1 MKKKIF
7 LFFLCVVLIATSILC
22 GTMGIIRNDS
32 KSHKKTQTADTA
44 ATENPTLPSTLDS
57 LTLKVGETKLIELS
71 SEKAESVTK
80 WTSSDSKTV
89 TVDDGGR
96 VDALKEGTA
105 LVSAILKDK
114 SKAEFQITVTKSTV
128 KKQQSYSTCITA
140 NTDKLE
146 QNKRNKAKNLYEIK
160 VNRTANCVT
169 VYTYDK
175 NGKYT
180 IPVRAMVCSTG
191 LNNATITGDYTIGIK
206 TEWLFL
212 VGDVFGVDIA
222 VGRLA
227 EGNYLSRRAACVHR
241 FHRVGVASVRDDLFH
256 SVPYYT
262 LNEQDL
268 EVDEF
273 NKLGEQASQGCVR
286 LAVSDAKWIY
296 DNCPTGTAVNIYDD
310 AETAGPLGK
319 PDAIKIT
326 DFNNKW
332 DPTDSSKKCPYATAA
347 PTISGA
353 NDCTIKSGGEF
364 YALTG
369 VTAVDTCG
377 NDITSDI
384 EVVGNVV
391 TARKGKYKVTYSV
404 TDVLKRTSSVTITVT
419 VQ

>member
-7 LFFLCVVLIATSILC
+7 LFSLCVVLIATCILC
-22 GTMGIIRNDS
+22 GTTGIIRNDS
-32 KSHKKTQTADTA
+32 QSQPKTQTADSA
-44 ATENPTLPSTLDS
+44 ATENPASPSTGNS
-57 LTLKVGETKLIELS
+57 LTLKVGETEIVQLS
-71 SEKAESVTK
+71 AKKAKSVVK
-80 WTSSDSKTV
+80 WTSSDSKIV

-105 LVSAILKDK
+105 LVSAISKDK
-114 SKAEFQITVTKSTV
+114 SKSEFQITVTKSTA
-128 KKQQSYSTCITA
+128 KKQNSYSTCITA
-140 NTDKLE
+140 NADKLE
-146 QNKRNKAKNLYEIK
+146 QNRRNKAKNLYAIK

-169 VYTYDK
+169 VYTYDEK
-175 NGKYT
+175 GKYT
-180 IPVRAMVCSTG
+180 VPVRAMVCSTG

-212 VGDVFGVDIA
+212 VGDVFGRYISGISGD
-222 VGRLA
+222 
-227 EGNYLSRRAACVHR
+227 Y
-241 FHRVGVASVRDDLFH
+241 LFH

-268 EVDEF
+268 EVEEF

-319 PDAIKIT
+319 PDTIKIT

-332 DPTDSSKKCPYATAA
+332 DPTDSSKKCPYATAT

-353 NDCTIKSGGEF
+353 NDCTIKTGGNF
-364 YALTG
+364 YALAG

-377 NDITSDI
+377 NDISSEI
-384 EVVGNVV
+384 KVVGNVV
-391 TARKGKYKVTYSV
+391 TTRKGKYKVTYSV

>member
-7 LFFLCVVLIATSILC
+7 LFSLCVVLIATCILC
-22 GTMGIIRNDS
+22 GTTGIIRNDS
-32 KSHKKTQTADTA
+32 QSQPKTQTADTA
-44 ATENPTLPSTLDS
+44 ATENPASPSTVNS
-57 LTLKVGETKLIELS
+57 LTLKVGETEIVQLS
-71 SEKAESVTK
+71 AKKAKSVVK
-80 WTSSDSKTV
+80 WTSSDSKIV

-105 LVSAILKDK
+105 LVSAISKDK
-114 SKAEFQITVTKSTV
+114 SKSEFQITVTKSTA
-128 KKQQSYSTCITA
+128 KKQNSYSTCITA
-140 NTDKLE
+140 NADKLE
-146 QNKRNKAKNLYEIK
+146 QNKRNKAKNLYAIK

-169 VYTYDK
+169 VYTYDEK
-175 NGKYT
+175 GKYT
-180 IPVRAMVCSTG
+180 VPVRAMVCSTG

-212 VGDVFGVDIA
+212 VGDVFGRYISGISGD
-222 VGRLA
+222 
-227 EGNYLSRRAACVHR
+227 Y
-241 FHRVGVASVRDDLFH
+241 LFH

-268 EVDEF
+268 EVEEF

-296 DNCPTGTAVNIYDD
+296 DNCPTGTNVSIYDD

-319 PDAIKIT
+319 PDTIKIT

-332 DPTDSSKKCPYATAA
+332 DPTDSSKKCPYAKAT

-353 NDCTIKSGGEF
+353 NDCTIKTGGNF

-377 NDITSDI
+377 NDISSEI
-384 EVVGNVV
+384 KVVGNVV
-391 TARKGKYKVTYSV
+391 TTRKGKYKVTYSV

>member
-7 LFFLCVVLIATSILC
+7 LFSLCVVLIATCILC
-22 GTMGIIRNDS
+22 GTTGIIRNDS
-32 KSHKKTQTADTA
+32 QSQPKTQTADTA
-44 ATENPTLPSTLDS
+44 ATENSASPSTANS
-57 LTLKVGETKLIELS
+57 LTLKVGETEIVQLS
-71 SEKAESVTK
+71 AKKAKSVVK
-80 WTSSDSKTV
+80 WTSSDSKIV

-105 LVSAILKDK
+105 LVSAISKDK
-114 SKAEFQITVTKSTV
+114 SKSEFKITVTKSTA
-128 KKQQSYSTCITA
+128 KKQNSYSTCITA
-140 NTDKLE
+140 NADKLE
-146 QNKRNKAKNLYEIK
+146 QNRRNKAKNLYAIK

-169 VYTYDK
+169 VYTYDEK
-175 NGKYT
+175 GKYT
-180 IPVRAMVCSTG
+180 VPVRAMVCSTG

-212 VGDVFGVDIA
+212 VGDVFGRYISGFSGD
-222 VGRLA
+222 
-227 EGNYLSRRAACVHR
+227 Y
-241 FHRVGVASVRDDLFH
+241 LFH

-268 EVDEF
+268 EVEEF

-296 DNCPTGTAVNIYDD
+296 DNCPTGTNVSIYDD
-310 AETAGPLGK
+310 AENAGPLGK

-326 DFNNKW
+326 DFTNKW
-332 DPTDSSKKCPYATAA
+332 DPTDSNKKCPYAKAT

-353 NDCTIKSGGEF
+353 NDYTIKSGGEF
-364 YALTG
+364 YALAG

-377 NDITSDI
+377 NDITSNI
-384 EVVGNVV
+384 EVFGNVI
-391 TARKGKYKVTYSV
+391 TTRKGKYKVTYSV

>member
-7 LFFLCVVLIATSILC
+7 LFSLCVVLIATCILC
-22 GTMGIIRNDS
+22 GTTGIIRNDS
-32 KSHKKTQTADTA
+32 QSQPKTQTADTA
-44 ATENPTLPSTLDS
+44 ATKNPASPSTANS
-57 LTLKVGETKLIELS
+57 LTLKVGETEIVQLS
-71 SEKAESVTK
+71 AKKAKSVVK
-80 WTSSDSKTV
+80 WTSSDSKIV

-105 LVSAILKDK
+105 LVSAISKDK
-114 SKAEFQITVTKSTV
+114 SKSEFQITVTKSTA
-128 KKQQSYSTCITA
+128 KKQNSYSTCITA
-140 NTDKLE
+140 NADKLE
-146 QNKRNKAKNLYEIK
+146 QNRRNKAKNLYAIK

-169 VYTYDK
+169 VYTYDEK
-175 NGKYT
+175 GKYT
-180 IPVRAMVCSTG
+180 VPVRAMVCSTG

-212 VGDVFGVDIA
+212 VGDVFGRYISGISGD
-222 VGRLA
+222 
-227 EGNYLSRRAACVHR
+227 Y
-241 FHRVGVASVRDDLFH
+241 LFH

-268 EVDEF
+268 EVEEF

-319 PDAIKIT
+319 PDTIKIT

-332 DPTDSSKKCPYATAA
+332 DPTDSSKKCPYAKAT

-353 NDCTIKSGGEF
+353 NDCTIKTGGNF

-377 NDITSDI
+377 NDISSEI
-384 EVVGNVV
+384 KVVGNVV
-391 TARKGKYKVTYSV
+391 TTRKGKYKVTYSV
-404 TDVLKRTSSVTITVT
+404 TDVLKRTSSVTITIT

>member
-7 LFFLCVVLIATSILC
+7 LFSLCVVLIATCILC
-22 GTMGIIRNDS
+22 GTTGIIRNDS
-32 KSHKKTQTADTA
+32 QSQPKTQTADSA
-44 ATENPTLPSTLDS
+44 ATENPASPSTGNS
-57 LTLKVGETKLIELS
+57 LTLKVGETEIVQLS
-71 SEKAESVTK
+71 AKKAKSVVK
-80 WTSSDSKTV
+80 WTSSDSKIV

-105 LVSAILKDK
+105 LVSAISKDK
-114 SKAEFQITVTKSTV
+114 SKSEFQITVTKSTA
-128 KKQQSYSTCITA
+128 KKQNSYSTCITA
-140 NTDKLE
+140 NLDKLE
-146 QNKRNKAKNLYEIK
+146 NNKRNKAKNLYAIK

-169 VYTYDK
+169 VYTYDEK
-175 NGKYT
+175 GKYT
-180 IPVRAMVCSTG
+180 VPVRAMVCSTG

-212 VGDVFGVDIA
+212 VGDVFGRYISGISGD
-222 VGRLA
+222 
-227 EGNYLSRRAACVHR
+227 Y
-241 FHRVGVASVRDDLFH
+241 LFH

-268 EVDEF
+268 EVEEF

-319 PDAIKIT
+319 PDTIKIT
-326 DFNNKW
+326 DFTNKW
-332 DPTDSSKKCPYATAA
+332 DPTDSNKKCPYAKAT
-347 PTISGA
+347 PIISGA
-353 NDCTIKSGGEF
+353 NDCTIKTGGNF
-364 YALTG
+364 YALAG

-377 NDITSDI
+377 NDISSEI
-384 EVVGNVV
+384 KVVGNVV
-391 TARKGKYKVTYSV
+391 TTRKGKYKVTYSV

>member
-7 LFFLCVVLIATSILC
+7 LFSLCVVLIATCILC
-22 GTMGIIRNDS
+22 GTTGIIRNDS
-32 KSHKKTQTADTA
+32 QSQPKTQTADTA
-44 ATENPTLPSTLDS
+44 ATENPASPSMANS
-57 LTLKVGETKLIELS
+57 LTLKVGETEIVQLS
-71 SEKAESVTK
+71 AKKAKSVVK
-80 WTSSDSKTV
+80 WTSSDSKIV

-105 LVSAILKDK
+105 LISAISKDK
-114 SKAEFQITVTKSTV
+114 SKSEFQITVTKSTA
-128 KKQQSYSTCITA
+128 KKQNSYSTCITA
-140 NTDKLE
+140 NADKLE
-146 QNKRNKAKNLYEIK
+146 QNRRNKAKNLYAIK

-169 VYTYDK
+169 VYTYDEK
-175 NGKYT
+175 GKYT
-180 IPVRAMVCSTG
+180 VPVRAMVCSTG

-212 VGDVFGVDIA
+212 VGDVFGRYISGISGD
-222 VGRLA
+222 
-227 EGNYLSRRAACVHR
+227 Y
-241 FHRVGVASVRDDLFH
+241 LFH

-268 EVDEF
+268 EVEEF

-296 DNCPTGTAVNIYDD
+296 DNCPTGTNVSIYDD

-319 PDAIKIT
+319 PDTIKIT

-332 DPTDSSKKCPYATAA
+332 DPTDSSKKCPYATAT

-353 NDCTIKSGGEF
+353 NDCTIKTGGNF

-377 NDITSDI
+377 NDISSEI
-384 EVVGNVV
+384 KVVGNVV
-391 TARKGKYKVTYSV
+391 TTRKGKYKVTYSV
-404 TDVLKRTSSVTITVT
+404 SDVLKRTSSVTITVT

>member
-7 LFFLCVVLIATSILC
+7 LFSLCVVLIATCILC
-22 GTMGIIRNDS
+22 GTTGIIRNDS
-32 KSHKKTQTADTA
+32 QSQPKTQTADTA
-44 ATENPTLPSTLDS
+44 ATENPASPSTENS
-57 LTLKVGETKLIELS
+57 LTLKVGETEIVQLS
-71 SEKAESVTK
+71 AKKAKSVVK
-80 WTSSDSKTV
+80 WTSSDSKIV

-114 SKAEFQITVTKSTV
+114 SKSEFQITVTKSTA
-128 KKQQSYSTCITA
+128 KKQNSYSTCITA
-140 NTDKLE
+140 NADKLE
-146 QNKRNKAKNLYEIK
+146 QNRRNKAKNLYEIK

-169 VYTYDK
+169 VYTYDEK
-175 NGKYT
+175 GKYT
-180 IPVRAMVCSTG
+180 VPVRAMVCSTG

-212 VGDVFGVDIA
+212 VGDVFGRYISGISGD
-222 VGRLA
+222 
-227 EGNYLSRRAACVHR
+227 Y
-241 FHRVGVASVRDDLFH
+241 LFH

-268 EVDEF
+268 EVEEF

-310 AETAGPLGK
+310 VETAGPLGK
-319 PDAIKIT
+319 PDTIKIT
-326 DFNNKW
+326 DFTNKW
-332 DPTDSSKKCPYATAA
+332 DPTDSNKKCPYAKAT
-347 PTISGA
+347 PIISGA
-353 NDCTIKSGGEF
+353 NDCTIKTGGNF
-364 YALTG
+364 YALAG

-377 NDITSDI
+377 NDISSEI
-384 EVVGNVV
+384 KVVGNVV
-391 TARKGKYKVTYSV
+391 TTRKGKYKVTYSV

>member
-7 LFFLCVVLIATSILC
+7 LFSLCVVLIATCILC
-22 GTMGIIRNDS
+22 GTTGIIRNDS
-32 KSHKKTQTADTA
+32 QSQPKTQTADTA
-44 ATENPTLPSTLDS
+44 ATENPASPSMANS
-57 LTLKVGETKLIELS
+57 LTLKVGETEIVQLS
-71 SEKAESVTK
+71 AKKAKSVVK
-80 WTSSDSKTV
+80 WTSSDSKIV

-105 LVSAILKDK
+105 LVSAISKDK
-114 SKAEFQITVTKSTV
+114 SKSEFQITVTKSTA
-128 KKQQSYSTCITA
+128 KKQNSYSTCITA
-140 NTDKLE
+140 NADKLE
-146 QNKRNKAKNLYEIK
+146 QNRRNKAKNLYAIK

-169 VYTYDK
+169 VYTYDEK
-175 NGKYT
+175 GKYT
-180 IPVRAMVCSTG
+180 VPVRAMVCSTG

-212 VGDVFGVDIA
+212 VGDVFGRYISGISGD
-222 VGRLA
+222 
-227 EGNYLSRRAACVHR
+227 Y
-241 FHRVGVASVRDDLFH
+241 LFH

-268 EVDEF
+268 EVEEF

-310 AETAGPLGK
+310 VETAGPLGK
-319 PDAIKIT
+319 PDTIKIT
-326 DFNNKW
+326 DFTNKW
-332 DPTDSSKKCPYATAA
+332 DPTDSNKKCPYAKAT
-347 PTISGA
+347 PIISGA
-353 NDCTIKSGGEF
+353 NDCTIKTGGNF
-364 YALTG
+364 YALAG

-377 NDITSDI
+377 NDISSEI
-384 EVVGNVV
+384 KVVGNVV
-391 TARKGKYKVTYSV
+391 TTRKGKYKVTYSV

>member
-7 LFFLCVVLIATSILC
+7 LFSLCVVLIATCILC
-22 GTMGIIRNDS
+22 GTTGIIRNDS
-32 KSHKKTQTADTA
+32 QSQPKTQTADSA
-44 ATENPTLPSTLDS
+44 ATEKPASPSTGNS
-57 LTLKVGETKLIELS
+57 LTLKVGETEIVQLS
-71 SEKAESVTK
+71 AKKAKSVVK
-80 WTSSDSKTV
+80 WTSSDSKIV

-105 LVSAILKDK
+105 LISAILKDK
-114 SKAEFQITVTKSTV
+114 SKSEFQITVTKSTA
-128 KKQQSYSTCITA
+128 KKQNSYSTCITA
-140 NTDKLE
+140 NADKLE
-146 QNKRNKAKNLYEIK
+146 QNRRNKAKNLYAIK

-169 VYTYDK
+169 VYTYDEK
-175 NGKYT
+175 GKYT
-180 IPVRAMVCSTG
+180 VPVRAMVCSTG

-212 VGDVFGVDIA
+212 VGDVFGRYISGISGD
-222 VGRLA
+222 
-227 EGNYLSRRAACVHR
+227 Y
-241 FHRVGVASVRDDLFH
+241 LFH

-268 EVDEF
+268 EVEEF

-310 AETAGPLGK
+310 VETAGPLGK
-319 PDAIKIT
+319 PDTIKIT
-326 DFNNKW
+326 DFTNKW
-332 DPTDSSKKCPYATAA
+332 DPTDSNKKCPYAKAT
-347 PTISGA
+347 PIISGA
-353 NDCTIKSGGEF
+353 NDCTIKTGGNF
-364 YALTG
+364 YALAG

-377 NDITSDI
+377 NDISSEI
-384 EVVGNVV
+384 KVVGNVV
-391 TARKGKYKVTYSV
+391 TTRKGKYKVTYSV

>member
-7 LFFLCVVLIATSILC
+7 LFSLCVVLIATCILC
-22 GTMGIIRNDS
+22 GTTGIIRNDS
-32 KSHKKTQTADTA
+32 QSQPKTQTADTA
-44 ATENPTLPSTLDS
+44 ATENPASPSMANS
-57 LTLKVGETKLIELS
+57 LTLKVGETEIVQLS
-71 SEKAESVTK
+71 AKKAKSVVK
-80 WTSSDSKTV
+80 WTSSDSKIV

-105 LVSAILKDK
+105 LISAISKDK
-114 SKAEFQITVTKSTV
+114 SKSEFQITVTKSTA
-128 KKQQSYSTCITA
+128 KKQNSYSTCITA
-140 NTDKLE
+140 NADKLE
-146 QNKRNKAKNLYEIK
+146 QNRRNKAKNLYAIK

-169 VYTYDK
+169 VYTYDEK
-175 NGKYT
+175 GKYT
-180 IPVRAMVCSTG
+180 VPVRAMVCSTG

-212 VGDVFGVDIA
+212 VGDVFGRYISGISGD
-222 VGRLA
+222 
-227 EGNYLSRRAACVHR
+227 Y
-241 FHRVGVASVRDDLFH
+241 LFH

-268 EVDEF
+268 EVEEF

-310 AETAGPLGK
+310 VETAGPLGK
-319 PDAIKIT
+319 PDTIKIT
-326 DFNNKW
+326 DFTNKW
-332 DPTDSSKKCPYATAA
+332 DPTDSNKKCPYAKAT
-347 PTISGA
+347 PIISGA
-353 NDCTIKSGGEF
+353 NDCTIKTGGNF
-364 YALTG
+364 YALAG

-377 NDITSDI
+377 NDISSEI
-384 EVVGNVV
+384 KVVGNVV
-391 TARKGKYKVTYSV
+391 TTRKGKYKVTYSV

>member
-7 LFFLCVVLIATSILC
+7 LFSLCVVLIATCILC
-22 GTMGIIRNDS
+22 GTTGIIRNDS
-32 KSHKKTQTADTA
+32 QSQPKTQTADSA
-44 ATENPTLPSTLDS
+44 ATENPASPSTVNS
-57 LTLKVGETKLIELS
+57 LTLKVGETEIVQLS
-71 SEKAESVTK
+71 AKKAKSVVK
-80 WTSSDSKTV
+80 WISSDSKIV

-105 LVSAILKDK
+105 LVSAISKDK
-114 SKAEFQITVTKSTV
+114 SKSEFQITVTKSTA
-128 KKQQSYSTCITA
+128 KKQNSYSTCITA
-140 NTDKLE
+140 NADKLE
-146 QNKRNKAKNLYEIK
+146 QNRRNKAKNLYAIK

-169 VYTYDK
+169 VYTYDEK
-175 NGKYT
+175 GKYT
-180 IPVRAMVCSTG
+180 VPVRAMVCSTG

-212 VGDVFGVDIA
+212 VGDVFGRYISGISGD
-222 VGRLA
+222 
-227 EGNYLSRRAACVHR
+227 Y
-241 FHRVGVASVRDDLFH
+241 LFH

-268 EVDEF
+268 EVEEF

-296 DNCPTGTAVNIYDD
+296 DNCPTGTNVSIYDD

-319 PDAIKIT
+319 PDTIKIT

-332 DPTDSSKKCPYATAA
+332 DPTDSSKKCPYATAT

-353 NDCTIKSGGEF
+353 NDCTIKTGGNF

-377 NDITSDI
+377 NDISSEI
-384 EVVGNVV
+384 KVVGNVV
-391 TARKGKYKVTYSV
+391 TTRKGKYKVTYSV

>member
-7 LFFLCVVLIATSILC
+7 LFSLCVVLIATCILC
-22 GTMGIIRNDS
+22 GTTGIIRNDS
-32 KSHKKTQTADTA
+32 QSQPKTQTADSA
-44 ATENPTLPSTLDS
+44 ATENPASPSTGNS
-57 LTLKVGETKLIELS
+57 LTLKVGETEIVQLS
-71 SEKAESVTK
+71 AKKAKSVVK
-80 WTSSDSKTV
+80 WTSSDSKIV

-105 LVSAILKDK
+105 LVSAISKDK
-114 SKAEFQITVTKSTV
+114 SKSEFQITVTKSTA
-128 KKQQSYSTCITA
+128 KKQNSYSTCITA
-140 NTDKLE
+140 NADKLE
-146 QNKRNKAKNLYEIK
+146 QNRRNKAKNLYAIK

-169 VYTYDK
+169 VYTYDEK
-175 NGKYT
+175 GKYT
-180 IPVRAMVCSTG
+180 VPVRAMVCSTG
-191 LNNATITGDYTIGIK
+191 LNNATITGNYTIGIK

-212 VGDVFGVDIA
+212 VGDVFGRYISGISGD
-222 VGRLA
+222 
-227 EGNYLSRRAACVHR
+227 Y
-241 FHRVGVASVRDDLFH
+241 LFH

-268 EVDEF
+268 EVEEF

-310 AETAGPLGK
+310 VETAGPLGK
-319 PDAIKIT
+319 PDTIKIT

-332 DPTDSSKKCPYATAA
+332 DPTDSSKKCPYATAT

-353 NDCTIKSGGEF
+353 NDCTIKTGGNF
-364 YALTG
+364 YALAG

-377 NDITSDI
+377 NDISSEI
-384 EVVGNVV
+384 KVVGNVV
-391 TARKGKYKVTYSV
+391 TTRKGKYKVTYSV

>member
-7 LFFLCVVLIATSILC
+7 LFSLCVVLIATCILC
-22 GTMGIIRNDS
+22 GTTGIIRNDS
-32 KSHKKTQTADTA
+32 QSQPKTQTADTA
-44 ATENPTLPSTLDS
+44 ATENPASPSTTNS
-57 LTLKVGETKLIELS
+57 LTLKVGETEIVQLS
-71 SEKAESVTK
+71 AKKAKSVVK
-80 WTSSDSKTV
+80 WTSSDSKIV

-105 LVSAILKDK
+105 LVSAISKDK
-114 SKAEFQITVTKSTV
+114 SKSEFQITVTKSTA
-128 KKQQSYSTCITA
+128 KKQNSYSTCITA
-140 NTDKLE
+140 NADKLE
-146 QNKRNKAKNLYEIK
+146 NNKRNKAKNLYAIK

-169 VYTYDK
+169 VYTYDEK
-175 NGKYT
+175 GKYT
-180 IPVRAMVCSTG
+180 VPVRAMVCSTG

-212 VGDVFGVDIA
+212 VGDVFGRYISGISGD
-222 VGRLA
+222 
-227 EGNYLSRRAACVHR
+227 Y
-241 FHRVGVASVRDDLFH
+241 LFH

-268 EVDEF
+268 EVEEF

-319 PDAIKIT
+319 PDTIKIT

-332 DPTDSSKKCPYATAA
+332 DPTDSSKKCPYATAT

-353 NDCTIKSGGEF
+353 NDCTIKTGGNF
-364 YALTG
+364 YALAG

-377 NDITSDI
+377 NDISSEI
-384 EVVGNVV
+384 KVVGNVV
-391 TARKGKYKVTYSV
+391 TTRKGKYKVTYSV

>member
-7 LFFLCVVLIATSILC
+7 LFSLCVVLIATCILC
-22 GTMGIIRNDS
+22 GTTGIIRNDS
-32 KSHKKTQTADTA
+32 QSQPKTQTADSA
-44 ATENPTLPSTLDS
+44 ATENPASPSTGNS
-57 LTLKVGETKLIELS
+57 LTLKVGETEIVQLS
-71 SEKAESVTK
+71 AKKAKSVVK
-80 WTSSDSKTV
+80 WTSSDSKIV

-105 LVSAILKDK
+105 LVSAISKDK
-114 SKAEFQITVTKSTV
+114 SKSEFQITVTKSTA
-128 KKQQSYSTCITA
+128 KNQNSYSTCITA
-140 NTDKLE
+140 NLDKLE
-146 QNKRNKAKNLYEIK
+146 NNKRNKAKNLYAIK

-169 VYTYDK
+169 VYTYDEK
-175 NGKYT
+175 GKYT
-180 IPVRAMVCSTG
+180 VPVRAMVCSTG
-191 LNNATITGDYTIGIK
+191 LNNATITGNYTIGIK

-212 VGDVFGVDIA
+212 VGDVFGRYISGISGD
-222 VGRLA
+222 
-227 EGNYLSRRAACVHR
+227 Y
-241 FHRVGVASVRDDLFH
+241 LFH

-268 EVDEF
+268 EVEEF

-319 PDAIKIT
+319 PDTIKIT

-332 DPTDSSKKCPYATAA
+332 DPTDSSKKCPYATAT

-353 NDCTIKSGGEF
+353 NDCTIKTGGNF

-377 NDITSDI
+377 NDISSEI
-384 EVVGNVV
+384 KVVGNVV
-391 TARKGKYKVTYSV
+391 TTRKGKYKVTYSV
-404 TDVLKRTSSVTITVT
+404 TDVLKRTSSVTITVM

>member
-7 LFFLCVVLIATSILC
+7 LFSLCVVLIATSILC

-44 ATENPTLPSTLDS
+44 ATENATLPSTLDS

-212 VGDVFGVDIA
+212 VGDVFGRYISGISGD
-222 VGRLA
+222 
-227 EGNYLSRRAACVHR
+227 Y
-241 FHRVGVASVRDDLFH
+241 LFH

-310 AETAGPLGK
+310 TETAGPLGK
-319 PDAIKIT
+319 PDTIKIT

-353 NDCTIKSGGEF
+353 NDCAIKSGGEF

>member
-7 LFFLCVVLIATSILC
+7 LFSLCVVLIATCILC
-22 GTMGIIRNDS
+22 GTTGIIRNDS
-32 KSHKKTQTADTA
+32 QSQPKTQTADSA
-44 ATENPTLPSTLDS
+44 ATENPASPSTVNS
-57 LTLKVGETKLIELS
+57 LTLKVGETEIVQLS
-71 SEKAESVTK
+71 AKKAKSVVK
-80 WTSSDSKTV
+80 WTSSDSKIV

-105 LVSAILKDK
+105 LVSAISKDK
-114 SKAEFQITVTKSTV
+114 SKSEFQITVTKSTA
-128 KKQQSYSTCITA
+128 KKQNSYSTCITA
-140 NTDKLE
+140 NLDKLE
-146 QNKRNKAKNLYEIK
+146 NNKRNKAKNLYAIK

-169 VYTYDK
+169 VYTYDEK
-175 NGKYT
+175 GKYT
-180 IPVRAMVCSTG
+180 VPVRAMVCSTG
-191 LNNATITGDYTIGIK
+191 LNNATITGNYTIGIK

-212 VGDVFGVDIA
+212 VGDVFGRYISGISGD
-222 VGRLA
+222 
-227 EGNYLSRRAACVHR
+227 Y
-241 FHRVGVASVRDDLFH
+241 LFH

-268 EVDEF
+268 EVEEF

-319 PDAIKIT
+319 PDTIKIT

-332 DPTDSSKKCPYATAA
+332 DPTDSSKKCPYATAT

-353 NDCTIKSGGEF
+353 NDCTIKTGGNF
-364 YALTG
+364 YALAG

-377 NDITSDI
+377 NDISSEI
-384 EVVGNVV
+384 KVVGNVV
-391 TARKGKYKVTYSV
+391 TTRKGKYKVTYSV

>member
-7 LFFLCVVLIATSILC
+7 LFSLCVVLIATCILC
-22 GTMGIIRNDS
+22 GTTGIIRNDS
-32 KSHKKTQTADTA
+32 QSQPKTQTADSA
-44 ATENPTLPSTLDS
+44 ATENPASPSTGNS
-57 LTLKVGETKLIELS
+57 LTLKVGETEIVQLS
-71 SEKAESVTK
+71 AKKAKSVVK
-80 WTSSDSKTV
+80 WTSSDSKIV

-105 LVSAILKDK
+105 LVSAISKDK
-114 SKAEFQITVTKSTV
+114 SKSEFQITVTKSTA
-128 KKQQSYSTCITA
+128 KKQNSYSTCITA
-140 NTDKLE
+140 NLDKLE
-146 QNKRNKAKNLYEIK
+146 NNKRNKAKNLYAIK

-169 VYTYDK
+169 VYTYDEK
-175 NGKYT
+175 GKYT
-180 IPVRAMVCSTG
+180 VPVRAMVCSTG
-191 LNNATITGDYTIGIK
+191 LNNATITGNYTIGIK

-212 VGDVFGVDIA
+212 VGDVFGRYISGISGD
-222 VGRLA
+222 
-227 EGNYLSRRAACVHR
+227 Y
-241 FHRVGVASVRDDLFH
+241 LFH

-268 EVDEF
+268 EVEEF

-310 AETAGPLGK
+310 VETAGPLGK
-319 PDAIKIT
+319 PDTIKIT

-332 DPTDSSKKCPYATAA
+332 DPTDSSKKCPYATAT

-353 NDCTIKSGGEF
+353 NDCTIKSGGNF
-364 YALTG
+364 YALAG

-377 NDITSDI
+377 NDISSEI
-384 EVVGNVV
+384 KVVGNVV
-391 TARKGKYKVTYSV
+391 TTRKGKYKVTYSV